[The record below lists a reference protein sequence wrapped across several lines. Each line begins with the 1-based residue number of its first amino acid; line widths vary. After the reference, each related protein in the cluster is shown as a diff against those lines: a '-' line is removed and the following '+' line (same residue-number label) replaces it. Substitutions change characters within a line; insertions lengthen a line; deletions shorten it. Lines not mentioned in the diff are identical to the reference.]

1 MDRCAPT
8 RTLLLPGPIVTGVSM
23 WGHRQA
29 LRLLVS
35 RELQQKYRNYRLG
48 YLWAILEPLG
58 MSVTMWFVFQVLL
71 GGRRLGEHPYF
82 LFLTVAILPWWWFT
96 NSISASTKVF
106 QGNTRPLVASLL
118 PTEFMVARVLFT
130 RMGDFLLSLPLV
142 VVAMLITWT
151 FPGPL
156 IVLFPVAML
165 IQLILMYGLSLF
177 VASISAVVPDFAR
190 VVRIVLRAAF
200 YLTPVLY
207 AVSNIPKAARAI
219 APFNPLVGI
228 LSLYRLGW
236 WGNEHEGWKAYGIS
250 FAIVAATVV
259 LGIVV
264 FKRLEGRILKEA

>member
-1 MDRCAPT
+1 
-8 RTLLLPGPIVTGVSM
+8 M
-23 WGHRQA
+23 WGHRAA

-35 RELQQKYRNYRLG
+35 RELHQKYRNYRLG

-71 GGRRLGEHPYF
+71 GGRRMGEQPYF

-118 PTEFMVARVLFT
+118 PTEFLVVRVLLT
-130 RMGDFLLSLPLV
+130 RMADFLLSLPLI
-142 VVAMLITWT
+142 VAAVLITRA

-156 IVLFPVAML
+156 IVLFPVA
-165 IQLILMYGLSLF
+165 IAVQFVLMYGLALF
-177 VASISAVVPDFAR
+177 VASISAVIPDFAR

-207 AVSNIPKAARAI
+207 AVSNIPKGARAI

-228 LSLYRLGW
+228 LSLYRMGW
-236 WGNEHEGWKAYGIS
+236 WGNEHEGLRAYAIS
-250 FAIVAATVV
+250 FAIIVV
-259 LGIVV
+259 ILIVGIVV